1 MVRCPPS
8 TSVHLIQMTVV
19 RRPKPSMRWTLGA
32 KILVRCPHG
41 RVDGWT
47 SADGRLRPLR
57 LDLAYME
64 RKCETFESE

>member
-8 TSVHLIQMTVV
+8 TSVHLLQMTVV

-32 KILVRCPHG
+32 KIF
-41 RVDGWT
+41 
-47 SADGRLRPLR
+47 ADGRLRPWI